1 MYMRLDR
8 FAALLGIR
16 PGELLHAART
26 DGLLNGMPLP
36 ARRQVRGA
44 AVMFNHEE
52 AMTFAK
58 RWQTRET
65 QSSPGSP
72 KTRK

>member
-1 MYMRLDR
+1 MLMRLDV

-16 PGELLHAART
+16 PGELLHAIRT
-26 DGLLNGMPLP
+26 EGLLDGMTLP
-36 ARRQVRGA
+36 ARRQVRGS

-52 AMTFAK
+52 AITFAK
-58 RWQTRET
+58 RWQTRMT

-72 KTRK
+72 KINK